1 DDDSVLRD
9 QVDQYRAFTRELS
22 GRDIQVWSSAY
33 VAQADSYEDAVKHVN
48 YYAVEH
54 GDDAHADAF
63 IAESITRSRLVE
75 PAALAKL
82 RYAIKAG
89 SGGAAFLGTAHD
101 IAAKLEGVSRCGLD
115 GLLLVWMDVQN
126 GIRRFNRDVLPLLEQ
141 AGLRQP
147 RSQKGP
153 LAA

>member
-33 VAQADSYEDAVKHVN
+33 VAQAGSYEDALKHVK

-63 IAESITRSRLVE
+63 IAESITRSRLVD

-82 RYAIKAG
+82 RYSIKAG
-89 SGGAAFLGTAHD
+89 TGGVPLLGTADD
-101 IAAKLEGVSRCGLD
+101 IAAKLERVSRCGLG
-115 GLLLVWMDVQN
+115 GLLLGWVDVQN
-126 GIRRFNRDVLPLLEQ
+126 GIRPFNRHVLPF
-141 AGLRQP
+141 P
-147 RSQKGP
+147 DP
-153 LAA
+153 